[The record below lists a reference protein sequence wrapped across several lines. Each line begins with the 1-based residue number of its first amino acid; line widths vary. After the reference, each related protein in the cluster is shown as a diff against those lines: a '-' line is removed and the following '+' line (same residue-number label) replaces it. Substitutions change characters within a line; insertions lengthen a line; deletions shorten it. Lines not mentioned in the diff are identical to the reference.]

1 MTSQF
6 AELAAQLLAQAEILA
21 AARAEE
27 LRLTRTDPAA
37 RWRQASLLWPRFIA
51 QITQG

>member
-6 AELAAQLLAQAEILA
+6 AGLAGWLQAQAETLA

-27 LRLTRTDPAA
+27 LRLVRSNPAA
-37 RWRQASLLWPRFIA
+37 RWRQASLLWPRF
-51 QITQG
+51 TKG